1 MKKTLAVI
9 LCVCMM
15 LALFA
20 GCGESASTQQPAAA
34 QTEAPAE
41 PADEN
46 ALPEQYDL
54 IMTFGAE
61 TGSVYAMGIQIGEYI
76 NSIAPDI
83 TCTVKVGAAA
93 SNLALLSTG
102 ETVIAHSQSDT
113 IHEAIV
119 GEGNFTEPVT
129 GIYGVASVM
138 ESVLHVAVPADAPI
152 NSFKDIVDQKYP
164 IKVSVGAQGS
174 GIESLFRKV
183 LAYYGAS
190 YDDIAAWGGKV
201 EYLNIGDA
209 STLFT
214 DGQLNA
220 VSVLAGMP
228 YSTISEIAASKD
240 IKLLTLEQE
249 AVDALSSQ
257 GYLAKTIPAGTYTGQ
272 DSDVS
277 TVGVAITVCASA
289 DANEAVVY
297 EITKFLN
304 SEEGISILGNVN
316 SGFANYM
323 TGPESGIAGIELE
336 LHPGAARYYKEA
348 GVA

>member
-1 MKKTLAVI
+1 MKKVFALILAV
-9 LCVCMM
+9 MM
-15 LALFA
+15 VLTLFT
-20 GCGESASTQQPAAA
+20 GCGKAEAPAA
-34 QTEAPAE
+34 TEAPAAVDPAGTE
-41 PADEN
+41 PESG
-46 ALPEQYDL
+46 LPEEYDL

-61 TGSVYAMGIQIGEYI
+61 TGSVYAMGIQIGEHI
-76 NSIAPDI
+76 NALAPDI

-113 IHEAIV
+113 IHESIA
-119 GEGNFTEPVT
+119 GEGSFTEPLT

-152 NSFKDIVDQKYP
+152 NTFKDIVDQKYP

-183 LAYYGAS
+183 LAYYGAT
-190 YDDIAAWGGKV
+190 YEDIASWGGKV

-228 YSTISEIAASKD
+228 YSSISEIAASKN
-240 IKLLTLEQE
+240 IKLLSLDED
-249 AVDALSSQ
+249 AVSALCEM
-257 GYLAKTIPAGTYTGQ
+257 GYLAKTIPSGTYTGQ
-272 DSDVS
+272 DADVA
-277 TVGVAITVCASA
+277 TVGVVITVCASA
-289 DANEAVVY
+289 DANEEVVY
-297 EITKFLN
+297 EITRFLN
-304 SEEGISILGNVN
+304 SAEGIEILGNVN
-316 SGFANYM
+316 SGFASYM

-336 LHPGAARYYKEA
+336 LHPGAARFYQEA

>member
-129 GIYGVASVM
+129 GIYAPGFIAYCAYLFIPSA
-138 ESVLHVAVPADAPI
+138 LHM
-152 NSFKDIVDQKYP
+152 K
-164 IKVSVGAQGS
+164 
-174 GIESLFRKV
+174 
-183 LAYYGAS
+183 
-190 YDDIAAWGGKV
+190 
-201 EYLNIGDA
+201 
-209 STLFT
+209 
-214 DGQLNA
+214 
-220 VSVLAGMP
+220 
-228 YSTISEIAASKD
+228 
-240 IKLLTLEQE
+240 E
-249 AVDALSSQ
+249 AVQ
-257 GYLAKTIPAGTYTGQ
+257 WH
-272 DSDVS
+272 
-277 TVGVAITVCASA
+277 
-289 DANEAVVY
+289 
-297 EITKFLN
+297 
-304 SEEGISILGNVN
+304 ISRSRI
-316 SGFANYM
+316 
-323 TGPESGIAGIELE
+323 
-336 LHPGAARYYKEA
+336 
-348 GVA
+348 

>member
-190 YDDIAAWGGKV
+190 YNDIAAWGGKV

-240 IKLLTLEQE
+240 IKLLNLEQE
-249 AVDALSSQ
+249 AVVV
-257 GYLAKTIPAGTYTGQ
+257 PA
-272 DSDVS
+272 
-277 TVGVAITVCASA
+277 
-289 DANEAVVY
+289 
-297 EITKFLN
+297 
-304 SEEGISILGNVN
+304 
-316 SGFANYM
+316 
-323 TGPESGIAGIELE
+323 
-336 LHPGAARYYKEA
+336 H
-348 GVA
+348 